1 MRFRYRALKRLIE
14 AAISPSEAS
23 SQGLALVI
31 KEMGD
36 GDVYVVY
43 NTEHLTYWCL
53 EGIKEG
59 DDPNDSIQKNSTG
72 AIVGVIAT
80 ERNKSK
86 YGPCNDGVVVTNAAA
101 KKGYGPMVYDV
112 VLSMGDPV
120 SPDRSSVSK
129 DALSVWDTYLKSR
142 SDVEKIPLDDITNP
156 RTPDPLDDCKFYT
169 ANEDPKGLKD
179 PKYTPKDP
187 RNFSYEKK
195 GGVGSEYSGLF
206 DNDENSFKEF
216 NSRLKKMGHTGLS
229 KKSWKDQIC
238 YAASDY
244 FNIRY
249 ATDVIHPSRPR

>member
-14 AAISPSEAS
+14 AAVSPSEAS
-23 SQGLALVI
+23 SQGLALII

-43 NTEHLTYWCL
+43 DPEHLLDWCI
-53 EGIKEG
+53 EGVKNG
-59 DDPNDSIQKNSTG
+59 DKPEDSIQKNGTG
-72 AIVGVIAT
+72 GVVGVIAT
-80 ERNKSK
+80 EKNKSK

-101 KKGYGPMVYDV
+101 KKGYGPMVYDI
-112 VLSMGDPV
+112 VLSMGNPV
-120 SPDRSSVSK
+120 SPDRNAVSK
-129 DALSVWDTYLKSR
+129 DAQAVWNTYLNSR
-142 SDVEKIPLDDITNP
+142 SDVEKIPLDDMTNP
-156 RTPDPLDDCKFYT
+156 RTSDPRDDCKFYT

-179 PKYTPKDP
+179 PEYTPKDP

-206 DNDENSFKEF
+206 DNDENTFKEF
-216 NSRLKKMGHTGLS
+216 NSQIKSLGYPELS

-249 ATDVIHPSRPR
+249 ATDVIHPSRSR